1 MRKVVVLTGVP
12 ASGGTTVT
20 KKAMEQLAAHGQVFK
35 MVTYSDVM
43 LDEALQRRWVETRDD
58 IRKLDPVRQRELQK
72 IAARTIS
79 KMATN
84 PLVVDTHATVRTPT
98 GYLPGLPT
106 WVLDELKP
114 ELILIVE
121 TAPEEIIRRRN
132 ADKSRKRDAQDE
144 IGVQEHQQVN
154 KAICMAYAAYTGAA
168 VKILQNPDGKLGQ
181 AVAELV
187 ATLKEH

>member
-20 KKAMEQLAAHGQVFK
+20 KKAIEKLERQGQPFQ

-43 LDEALQRRWVETRDD
+43 LDEALQRGWVKARDD
-58 IRKLDPVRQRELQK
+58 IRKLEPVQQRDLQK
-72 IAARTIS
+72 IAARAIAE
-79 KMATN
+79 MATTA
-84 PLVVDTHATVRTPT
+84 LIVDTHATVRTPR

-114 ELILIVE
+114 EIILIVE
-121 TAPEEIIRRRN
+121 TAPDEVIRRRN
-132 ADKSRKRDAQDE
+132 ADKSRQRDAQNSVA
-144 IGVQEHQQVN
+144 VQQHQDVN
-154 KAICMAYAAYTGAA
+154 KAICMAYAAYSGAT
-168 VKILQNPDGKLGQ
+168 VKILQNPDGKLDE

-187 ATLKEH
+187 LTLQEN

>member
-20 KKAMEQLAAHGQVFK
+20 KKAIEKLERQGQPFQ

-43 LDEALQRRWVETRDD
+43 LDEALQRGWVKARDD
-58 IRKLDPVRQRELQK
+58 IRKLEPVQQRDLQK
-72 IAARTIS
+72 IAARAIAE
-79 KMATN
+79 MATTA
-84 PLVVDTHATVRTPT
+84 LIVDTHATVRTPR

-121 TAPEEIIRRRN
+121 PAPEEVIQRRTAN
-132 ADKSRKRDAQDE
+132 NPLHGDAQNPLA
-144 IGVQEHQQVN
+144 VKKTQ
-154 KAICMAYAAYTGAA
+154 KAIRQFAWHM
-168 VKILQNPDGKLGQ
+168 
-181 AVAELV
+181 
-187 ATLKEH
+187 

>member
-1 MRKVVVLTGVP
+1 MVILTGVP

-20 KKAMEQLAAHGQVFK
+20 KKAIEQLEAHGQPFK

-43 LDEALQRRWVETRDD
+43 LDEALQRRWVKVRDD
-58 IRKLDPVRQRELQK
+58 IRKLDPARQRELQK
-72 IAARTIS
+72 TAARAIS
-79 KMATN
+79 KMATK
-84 PLVVDTHATVRTPT
+84 PLVVDTHATVRTPR

-121 TAPEEIIRRRN
+121 TAPNEIIRRRN
-132 ADKSRKRDAQDE
+132 ADKSRQRDAQDAM
-144 IGVQEHQQVN
+144 GVQEHQEVN
-154 KAICMAYAAYTGAA
+154 KAICMAYAAHTGAT
-168 VKILQNPDGKLGQ
+168 VKILQNPDGKLDE

-187 ATLKEH
+187 VTLQED

>member
-20 KKAMEQLAAHGQVFK
+20 KKAIEKLERQGQPFQ

-43 LDEALQRRWVETRDD
+43 LDEALQRGWVKVRDD
-58 IRKLDPVRQRELQK
+58 IRKLEPVQQRDLQK
-72 IAARTIS
+72 IAAHAIAE
-79 KMATN
+79 MATTA
-84 PLVVDTHATVRTPT
+84 LIVDTHATVRTPR

-121 TAPEEIIRRRN
+121 TVPDEIIRRRN
-132 ADKSRKRDAQDE
+132 ADKSRQRDVQDA
-144 IGVQEHQQVN
+144 IAVQQHQDVN
-154 KAICMAYAAYTGAA
+154 KAICMAYAAYSGAT
-168 VKILQNPDGKLGQ
+168 VKILQNPDGKLDE

-187 ATLKEH
+187 LTLQEN

>member
-20 KKAMEQLAAHGQVFK
+20 KKAIEQLERQGQPFQ

-43 LDEALQRRWVETRDD
+43 LNEALQRGWVKVRDD
-58 IRKLDPVRQRELQK
+58 IRKLEPVQQRDLQK
-72 IAARTIS
+72 IAARAIAEMVTTALI
-79 KMATN
+79 
-84 PLVVDTHATVRTPT
+84 VDTHATVRTPR

-121 TAPEEIIRRRN
+121 TAPDEIIRRRN
-132 ADKSRKRDAQDE
+132 ADKSRQRDAQDAVA
-144 IGVQEHQQVN
+144 VQQHQDVN
-154 KAICMAYAAYTGAA
+154 KAICMAYAAYSGAT
-168 VKILQNPDGKLGQ
+168 VKILQNPDGKLDE
-181 AVAELV
+181 AVAELIL
-187 ATLKEH
+187 TLQEK

>member
-1 MRKVVVLTGVP
+1 MRRVIVLTGVP

-20 KKAMEQLAAHGQVFK
+20 KKAIEKLERQGQPFK

-43 LDEALQRRWVETRDD
+43 LDEALRSGWVKVRDD
-58 IRKLDPVRQRELQK
+58 IRKLEPVQQRELQK
-72 IAARTIS
+72 IAARAIAQ
-79 KMATN
+79 MATTA
-84 PLVVDTHATVRTPT
+84 LVVDTHATVRTPR

-121 TAPEEIIRRRN
+121 TAPNEIIRRRN
-132 ADKSRKRDAQDE
+132 ADKSRQRDAQDAMA
-144 IGVQEHQQVN
+144 VQQHQDVN
-154 KAICMAYAAYTGAA
+154 KAICMAYAAYSGAT
-168 VKILQNPDGKLGQ
+168 VKILQNPDGKLDQ

-187 ATLKEH
+187 LTLQEN

>member
-1 MRKVVVLTGVP
+1 MRKVVILTGVP

-20 KKAMEQLAAHGQVFK
+20 KKAMEKLAAHGQVFK

-84 PLVVDTHATVRTPT
+84 PLVVDTHATIRTPT

>member
-1 MRKVVVLTGVP
+1 MRKVVILTGVP

-20 KKAMEQLAAHGQVFK
+20 KKAMEKLAAHGQVFK

-181 AVAELV
+181 AVAELM
-187 ATLKEH
+187 ATLKEY

>member
-20 KKAMEQLAAHGQVFK
+20 KKAIEQLERQGQQFQ

-43 LDEALQRRWVETRDD
+43 LNEALQRGWVKVRDD
-58 IRKLDPVRQRELQK
+58 IRKLEPVQQRDLQK
-72 IAARTIS
+72 IAARAIAEMVTTALI
-79 KMATN
+79 
-84 PLVVDTHATVRTPT
+84 VDTHATVRTPR

-121 TAPEEIIRRRN
+121 TAPDEIIRRRN
-132 ADKSRKRDAQDE
+132 ADKSRQRDAQDAVA
-144 IGVQEHQQVN
+144 VQQHQDVN
-154 KAICMAYAAYTGAA
+154 KAICMAYAAYSGAT
-168 VKILQNPDGKLGQ
+168 VKILQNPDGKLDE
-181 AVAELV
+181 AVAELIL
-187 ATLKEH
+187 TLQEN

>member
-20 KKAMEQLAAHGQVFK
+20 KKAIEKLEAEGQPFR

-43 LDEALQRRWVETRDD
+43 LDEALRRGWVKVRDD
-58 IRKLDPVRQRELQK
+58 IRKLDPVQQRDLQK
-72 IAARTIS
+72 IAARAIAQTGTT
-79 KMATN
+79 A
-84 PLVVDTHATVRTPT
+84 LVVDTHATVRTAQ

-114 ELILIVE
+114 DLILIVE
-121 TAPEEIIRRRN
+121 AAPSEIIRRRN
-132 ADKSRKRDAQDE
+132 DDKSRQRDTQDE
-144 IGVQEHQQVN
+144 AAVQQHQDVN
-154 KAICMAYAAYTGAA
+154 KAICMAYAAYTGAT
-168 VKILQNPDGKLGQ
+168 VRILQNPDGQLDK

-187 ATLKEH
+187 VTLRED

>member
-20 KKAMEQLAAHGQVFK
+20 KKAIEKLEGQGQPFK

-43 LDEALQRRWVETRDD
+43 LDEALRRGWVKERDD
-58 IRKLDPVRQRELQK
+58 IRKLEPVQQRDLQK
-72 IAARTIS
+72 IAARTIAQ
-79 KMATN
+79 MATTS
-84 PLVVDTHATVRTPT
+84 LVVDTHATIRTPR

-121 TAPEEIIRRRN
+121 TAPTDIIRRRN
-132 ADKSRKRDAQDE
+132 ADKSRQRDVQDAVA
-144 IGVQEHQQVN
+144 VQQHQDVN
-154 KAICMAYAAYTGAA
+154 KAICMAYAAYSGAT
-168 VKILQNPDGKLGQ
+168 VKILQNPDGKLDE

-187 ATLKEH
+187 LTLQQH

>member
-20 KKAMEQLAAHGQVFK
+20 KKAIEQLERQGQQFQ

-43 LDEALQRRWVETRDD
+43 LNEALQRGWVKVRDD
-58 IRKLDPVRQRELQK
+58 IRKLEPVQQRDLQK
-72 IAARTIS
+72 IAARAIAETVTTALI
-79 KMATN
+79 
-84 PLVVDTHATVRTPT
+84 VDTHATVRTPR

-121 TAPEEIIRRRN
+121 TAPDEIIRRRN
-132 ADKSRKRDAQDE
+132 ADKSRQRDAQDAVA
-144 IGVQEHQQVN
+144 VQQHQDVN
-154 KAICMAYAAYTGAA
+154 KAICMAYAAYSGAT
-168 VKILQNPDGKLGQ
+168 VKILQNPDGKLDE
-181 AVAELV
+181 AVAELIL
-187 ATLKEH
+187 TLQEN